1 MLPKPNNTNLNIA
14 LLPQGGKGW
23 IAGVIYLQNVIRAVG
38 HLPENERPELH
49 ILLSLEGDIQELKLP
64 ELNSNI
70 PKLHY
75 FAYREGITFKQK
87 LKAWLHSFKKKQFPY
102 SMEGL
107 ASMVNTAAL
116 FPLQTSLGKDF
127 PLPWIGWIPD
137 FQHKRLPQF
146 FSQAEIN
153 NRDHTFQKLIDEAT
167 HVVVSS
173 QDAYKDLMR
182 WFPTQESKVSV
193 FSFTCVASL
202 QWYEDN
208 PQKVVQHFSLPKK
221 YLMFPSQ
228 FWRHKNHRLVF
239 EALRLLKEQGKD
251 DIALVLTGNQQD
263 YRWPQ
268 HFNDLQEFIKHHNLS
283 EQIYMLGLLERQQ
296 QIQLL
301 RCAVAIIQ
309 PSLFE
314 GWSSLV
320 EDCRTL
326 GKKIYLSDIPIHR
339 EQNPPDAQFFPPENA
354 EVLAE
359 LINKDWPN
367 LQPGPDIPKE
377 QQAYIQQQERAKD
390 YARLLI
396 KIIKKL

>member
-1 MLPKPNNTNLNIA
+1 MLPKSNNTNINIG

-38 HLPENERPELH
+38 HLSENECPELH
-49 ILLSLEGDIQELKLP
+49 ILLSLECDIQELQLP

-87 LKAWLHSFKKKQFPY
+87 LKSWLHSFKKKQFPY
-102 SMEGL
+102 SMERL
-107 ASMVNTAAL
+107 ASMVKTTAL
-116 FPLQTSLGKDF
+116 FPLQTSLGNNF
-127 PLPWIGWIPD
+127 PVPWIGWIPD

-146 FSQAEIN
+146 FSQAEIK

-167 HVVVSS
+167 HIVVSS
-173 QDAYKDLMR
+173 QDAYQDLMR

-193 FSFTCVASL
+193 FSFTCVASP
-202 QWYEDN
+202 QWYENN
-208 PQKVVQHFSLPKK
+208 PQKVVQHFNLPEK

-228 FWRHKNHRLVF
+228 FWRHKNHQLVF

-268 HFNDLQEFIKHHNLS
+268 HFNNLQEFIKHHNLS
-283 EQIYMLGLLERQQ
+283 KQIYMLGLLERQQ
-296 QIQLL
+296 QVQLL
-301 RCAVAIIQ
+301 RCAAAIIQ

-359 LINKDWPN
+359 LINQDWPH
-367 LQPGPDIPKE
+367 LQPGPDIVKE
-377 QQAYIQQQERAKD
+377 QQAYIQQKERAKD

>member
-1 MLPKPNNTNLNIA
+1 
-14 LLPQGGKGW
+14 
-23 IAGVIYLQNVIRAVG
+23 
-38 HLPENERPELH
+38 
-49 ILLSLEGDIQELKLP
+49 
-64 ELNSNI
+64 
-70 PKLHY
+70 
-75 FAYREGITFKQK
+75 
-87 LKAWLHSFKKKQFPY
+87 
-102 SMEGL
+102 MEGL
-107 ASMVNTAAL
+107 ASIVKTTAL

-127 PLPWIGWIPD
+127 PVPWIGWIPD

-146 FSQAEIN
+146 FSQTEIK

-167 HVVVSS
+167 HIVVSS
-173 QDAYKDLMR
+173 QDAYKDLMT

-193 FSFTCVASL
+193 LSFTCVASP

-208 PQKVVQHFSLPKK
+208 PQKIVQYFDLPEK

-228 FWRHKNHRLVF
+228 FWRHKNHQLVF

-268 HFNDLQEFIKHHNLS
+268 HFNDLQEFIKRHNLGK
-283 EQIYMLGLLERQQ
+283 QIYMLGLLERQQ
-296 QIQLL
+296 QVQLL
-301 RCAVAIIQ
+301 RCAAAIIQ

-339 EQNPPDAQFFPPENA
+339 EQNPPDAQFFPPQNA
-354 EVLAE
+354 ELLAE
-359 LINKDWPN
+359 LINQDWPH
-367 LQPGPDIPKE
+367 LQPGPDIAKE

-396 KIIKKL
+396 EIIKKL